1 MDGAKRRYQRA
12 RGAMSQPVEPPA
24 TVADLSPSEAVDRLE
39 ALYTRAASALEEALD
54 IYLRERVA
62 PSAEVRAAF
71 RYPLLRVA
79 YRGAS
84 APAPAST
91 RAFAKLQR
99 AGLYETTVTHPGVFR
114 SYLLEQLEPLVEEYG
129 AEISVATSRQEIPY
143 PYVLE
148 RTEEVARAGVA
159 ASELARHFPT
169 PHLAAVGDEIA
180 DGLVD
185 LDADAPFPLA
195 LFDAAR
201 VDYSLRRLV
210 HYTGSDWRHVQRW
223 ILLTNYHRY
232 IDQFV
237 RLGLARM
244 RDAGPYE
251 RFVAPGNVAITP
263 DMQSTEA
270 EARIA
275 DSQWHKYQMPAYHLV
290 APGGEGVSLVNIGV
304 GPSNAKNIT
313 DHLAVLRPHCWLM
326 VGHCGGL
333 RESQAIGDYVLAHA
347 YLRQDRILDA
357 LVPPEIPIPA
367 LAEVQVALQDAAA
380 AITGQRGD
388 ALKHRLRT
396 GTVFTNDDR
405 NWELRFAQERR
416 RINLSRA
423 IAVDMESGTIA
434 AQGYRL
440 RVPYGTLLCVS
451 DKPLHGEIKLPGAA
465 NAFYETAVAQHLEI
479 GLAAIELLK
488 QRRDAL
494 HSRKLRSFEEPPFR

>member
-1 MDGAKRRYQRA
+1 MPKSNRKNDPRKSLAPAEAIGRLEDLYASATEALGAALDRYLDDRRPPSADTRA
-12 RGAMSQPVEPPA
+12 R
-24 TVADLSPSEAVDRLE
+24 
-39 ALYTRAASALEEALD
+39 
-54 IYLRERVA
+54 
-62 PSAEVRAAF
+62 F
-71 RYPLLRVA
+71 RYPLLRVH
-79 YRGAS
+79 YRDKAQ
-84 APAPAST
+84 PHPVNR

-99 AGLYETTVTHPGVFR
+99 FGVFETTITHPAYFR
-114 SYLLEQLEPLVEEYG
+114 RYLLEQLEPLVAEYA
-129 AEISVATSRQEIPY
+129 AEIEVSVSDQEIPY

-148 RTEEVARAGVA
+148 RTAEIASAGVTPGD
-159 ASELARHFPT
+159 LARHFPT

-180 DGLVD
+180 DGLAD
-185 LDADAPFPLA
+185 LDNGRPMPLA

-210 HYTGSDWRHVQRW
+210 HYTGSDWRHVQSW
-223 ILLTNYHRY
+223 VLLTNYHRY

-237 RLGLARM
+237 KIGLERLR
-244 RDAGPYE
+244 GPGE
-251 RFVAPGNVAITP
+251 WSRLVLPGNVVVERG
-263 DMQSTEA
+263 MSEA
-270 EARIA
+270 AVEERVAA
-275 DSQWHKYQMPAYHLV
+275 SLWHRYQMPAYHLMT
-290 APGGEGVSLVNIGV
+290 ANGEGVTLVNIGV

-313 DHLAVLRPHCWLM
+313 DHLAVLRPNCWLM

-333 RESQAIGDYVLAHA
+333 RESQSIGDYVLAHA

-357 LVPPEIPIPA
+357 LLPPEIPLPA
-367 LAEVQVALQDAAA
+367 LAEVQVALADAAA
-380 AITGQRGD
+380 VVTGARGD
-388 ALKHRLRT
+388 ALKARLRT
-396 GTVFTNDDR
+396 GTVVTNDDR

-465 NAFYETAVAQHLEI
+465 NAFYETAVAQHLQI

-488 QRRDAL
+488 NRREAL